1 MATMKEIRI
10 RFSENELILYEY
22 ISSKRSASGFL
33 KDLATLEM
41 KRENKLINGAE
52 TDINAIT
59 LNVVKALNEMGI
71 LNSLSVNYMPKEN
84 TEPLSDNIEVDK
96 DNDFIDDFDDDFD
109 D

>member
-10 RFSENELILYEY
+10 RFSENELALYEY

-41 KRENKLINGAE
+41 KREDKLINGTE
-52 TDINAIT
+52 TDINTVA
-59 LNVVKALNEMGI
+59 LNVIKVFNEMGI
-71 LNSLSVNYMPKEN
+71 LNNLSINCAPTEN
-84 TEPLSDNIEVDK
+84 TEPLLNNIEVDK